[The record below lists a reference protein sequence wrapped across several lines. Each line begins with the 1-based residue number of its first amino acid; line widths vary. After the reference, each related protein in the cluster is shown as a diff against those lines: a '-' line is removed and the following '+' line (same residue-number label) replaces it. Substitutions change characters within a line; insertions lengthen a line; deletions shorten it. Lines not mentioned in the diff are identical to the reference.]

1 MSGMSP
7 ARPVAPSPCDPATPA
22 ALMTLDDVGYHYPGT
37 STEILSGLSFDVPIG
52 SVVAIVGP
60 SGSGKTTLL
69 SLISGLASPTSGTLS
84 WSEELMSPT
93 RHRLSML
100 FQTDTLLPWLT
111 VEKNIGLH
119 FTLTGQKKRFREARG
134 GMIQDLMSMAGL
146 TGVDQRYPYQLSGGM
161 KRRAAFL
168 ASVVPHPQILLLDEP
183 FASVDEPT
191 RVSIHN
197 DVHRIIKQFNI
208 TVLLVTH
215 DLAEAVT
222 LADKVV
228 ILSKSPAHV
237 VSTQEIPFGDER
249 DILHI
254 RDDQRFLEIYGKL
267 WEALS
272 RQVRDD

>member
-1 MSGMSP
+1 MQGVSP
-7 ARPVAPSPCDPATPA
+7 AWRTASLPLAPQPT
-22 ALMTLDDVGYHYPGT
+22 LVTLDNVSYHYPGT
-37 STEILSGLSFDVPIG
+37 SAEILEGLSFGVPLG

-69 SLISGLASPTSGTLS
+69 SLISELASPTSGTLT
-84 WSEELMSPT
+84 WSEELLSPM

-119 FTLTGQKKRFREARG
+119 FTLTGQRKKFREARG

-146 TGVDQRYPYQLSGGM
+146 TGAEQRYPYQLSGGM

-168 ASVVPHPQILLLDEP
+168 ASVVPHPQLLLLDEP

-191 RVSIHN
+191 RVSIHA
-197 DVHRIIKQFNI
+197 DIHKIIKQFNI
-208 TVLLVTH
+208 TVILVTH

-237 VSTQEIPFGDER
+237 VSTQQIPFGDER
-249 DILHI
+249 DILGL
-254 RDDQRFLEIYGKL
+254 RDDQRFLEIYGTL
-267 WEALS
+267 WEELS
-272 RQVRDD
+272 RQVRND